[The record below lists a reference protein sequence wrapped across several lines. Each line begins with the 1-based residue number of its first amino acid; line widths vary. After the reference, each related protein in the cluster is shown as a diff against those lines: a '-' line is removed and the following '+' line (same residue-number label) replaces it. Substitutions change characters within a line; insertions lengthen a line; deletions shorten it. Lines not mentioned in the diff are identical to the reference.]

1 MQEIAKNDARERSCA
16 SWAELERSG
25 HVERVTVVLKRNG
38 KGSYGIDLNDYNVV
52 TASTHTRPMTLTTI
66 KPWDKVLSVSGEELG
81 VFRLS
86 EVKLPAKEM
95 TLVLLRPRCEAAELQ
110 KQLEKI
116 ESLLHEPAPPPPPGP
131 PPASPSP
138 RFVPSRKNS
147 VGTPTGP
154 PIFSPAVKINVGKRL
169 RETDENVEN
178 DANDANNAKLR
189 AARLRLE
196 RRASSC

>member
-1 MQEIAKNDARERSCA
+1 MQEIAKNDARKRSCE
-16 SWAELERSG
+16 SWAELEASG

-116 ESLLHEPAPPPPPGP
+116 ESLIHEPAPPPPPGP

-154 PIFSPAVKINVGKRL
+154 PIFSPAVKINVGKRQ

-178 DANDANNAKLR
+178 DADDANDAKLR